1 MRLYIAVF
9 CLTFTLFSSQAASQ
23 IAEVI
28 KLDNLKQMLS
38 PESDTIY
45 VINFWAT
52 WCKPC
57 VKEMPYFEKLGAN
70 FADKK
75 LKVILISL
83 DFTKHLE
90 TQLIPYLKKNK
101 IQSRVML
108 LDEPDAN
115 RWIDLVDPS
124 WSGAIPA
131 TLVIHA
137 STNHRSFYEK
147 EFTYVELEN
156 IVKPLI
162 TD

>member
-38 PESDTIY
+38 AESDTIY

-83 DFTKHLE
+83 DL
-90 TQLIPYLKKNK
+90 
-101 IQSRVML
+101 
-108 LDEPDAN
+108 
-115 RWIDLVDPS
+115 PS
-124 WSGAIPA
+124 TS
-131 TLVIHA
+131 
-137 STNHRSFYEK
+137 
-147 EFTYVELEN
+147 
-156 IVKPLI
+156 KPS
-162 TD
+162 